1 MMLTIT
7 LSAYRL
13 HELVSFKAFR
23 AMLQHI
29 RHIKIYC
36 QTLETFSGLQLQGL
50 YYFFI
55 IIIMCLAYYIIFLH
69 SCVSKLLHCL
79 IYVIN

>member
-50 YYFFI
+50 YYFYNNYHVPCI
-55 IIIMCLAYYIIFLH
+55 LYHIFA
-69 SCVSKLLHCL
+69 
-79 IYVIN
+79 